1 MGEIDNT
8 LSSFVATLK
17 AKERAETETATN
29 NAIQN
34 VINPKF
40 AELDREHA
48 KELAEINKERDDQIA
63 VYHAE
68 CNKKITDLTTTTS
81 ERAKEL
87 ELTFAESKKQFKEST
102 LDGVNA
108 DVSMKYTKAIETIN
122 GLLPKKE

>member
-8 LSSFVATLK
+8 LTSFVATLK

-68 CNKKITDLTTTTS
+68 CNKKITELTTTTS

-87 ELTFAESKKQFKEST
+87 ELTFVESKKQFKEST

-108 DVSMKYTKAIETIN
+108 DVSMKYTKAIETIT

>member
-8 LSSFVATLK
+8 LTSFVATLR

-48 KELAEINKERDDQIA
+48 NELAQINKERDDQIA
-63 VYHAE
+63 IYRAE
-68 CNKKITDLTTTTS
+68 CNKKITELNTTTS

-87 ELTFAESKKQFKEST
+87 ELTFSESKKQFKDNT
-102 LDGVNA
+102 LEEVNA
-108 DVSMKYTKAIETIN
+108 DVLAKYTKAIETIT

>member
-8 LSSFVATLK
+8 LTSFIATLK

-40 AELDREHA
+40 AELDREHTN
-48 KELAEINKERDDQIA
+48 ELAQINKERDDQIA
-63 VYHAE
+63 IYRAE

-87 ELTFAESKKQFKEST
+87 ELTFAESKKQFKDNT
-102 LDGVNA
+102 LEEVNA
-108 DVSMKYTKAIETIN
+108 DVLAKYTKAIETIT